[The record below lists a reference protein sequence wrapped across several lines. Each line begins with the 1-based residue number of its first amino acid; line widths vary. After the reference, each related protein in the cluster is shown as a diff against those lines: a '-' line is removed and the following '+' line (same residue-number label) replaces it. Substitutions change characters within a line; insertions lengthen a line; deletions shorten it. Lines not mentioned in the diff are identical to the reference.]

1 MAEVSAPTESEKD
14 FSTVQ
19 ELVQSGGDS
28 NEEVP
33 HKYIW
38 QDTNYGPIDVAAT
51 SSGEIPAIDLSRLI
65 SSAAAMDAELKKL
78 RSALT
83 TWGCFQL
90 INHGIENSFLD
101 ELRRV
106 SRKFFHLPKME
117 KQKYVRPVDGIE
129 GYGSDMVLFENQS
142 IDWNDRL
149 YLLVSPKD
157 QQKLEYWP
165 ENPEIFRK
173 MLDEF
178 TGSLRQIQELI
189 LKAIAISL
197 SLPENCIL
205 NQFGERPT
213 MYARFN
219 YYPPCSRPD
228 VVLGLK
234 PHADGSGITIL
245 LQDEE
250 VEGLQ
255 MLKDD
260 QWFRVPIMP
269 HALLVNVGDQVEI
282 MSNGLIKSPMHRAVT
297 NSAKERNT
305 IAMFCS
311 PDPEL
316 EIGPVNELVGDTG
329 SILYKKVRNYPETY
343 FKYYQQGKRPIEAL
357 RI

>member
-1 MAEVSAPTESEKD
+1 MAEVGSK
-14 FSTVQ
+14 TVQ
-19 ELVQSGGDS
+19 ELVQSGGDN

-38 QDTNYGPIDVAAT
+38 RNTEDGPIDLTDTLA
-51 SSGEIPAIDLSRLI
+51 GEIPVIDLSRLI
-65 SSAAAMDAELKKL
+65 PSAADAMDAELNKL
-78 RSALT
+78 QSALI
-83 TWGCFQL
+83 TWGCFQV

-106 SRKFFHLPKME
+106 SRKFFQLPIME
-117 KQKYVRPVDGIE
+117 KQKYGRPVDGIE

-142 IDWNDRL
+142 LDWNDRL

-157 QQKLEYWP
+157 QQKLEYFP
-165 ENPEIFRK
+165 ENPETFRK
-173 MLDEF
+173 ILDEY
-178 TGSLRQIQELI
+178 TGSLRQIQELL
-189 LKAIAISL
+189 LKAIARSL
-197 SLPENCIL
+197 SLPEKCFL
-205 NQFGERPT
+205 DQFGDRPT
-213 MYARFN
+213 MYGRFN

-228 VVLGLK
+228 IVLGLK

-260 QWFRVPIMP
+260 RWYRVPIIP
-269 HALLVNVGDQVEI
+269 HAFLVNIGEQLEI
-282 MSNGLIKSPMHRAVT
+282 LSNGIIKSPMHRAVT
-297 NSAKERNT
+297 NSVMERNT
-305 IAMFCS
+305 LAMFYA

-316 EIGPVNELVGDTG
+316 EIGPLNEVVDDTRPR
-329 SILYKKVRNYPETY
+329 LYKKVRNYPETY
-343 FKYYQQGKRPIEAL
+343 FQYYQQGKRPIEAV